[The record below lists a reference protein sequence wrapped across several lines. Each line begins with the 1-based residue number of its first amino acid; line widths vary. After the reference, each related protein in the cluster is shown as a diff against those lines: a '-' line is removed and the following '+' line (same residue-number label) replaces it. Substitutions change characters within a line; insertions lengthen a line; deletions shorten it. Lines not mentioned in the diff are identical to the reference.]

1 MFFMDSSNDSAEK
14 FTWAI
19 PFLWKGSLVRLFL
32 VKALPDETSE
42 RRKFLQRKKLFPFEL
57 GVKEENCTAFGGDD
71 TNDGRCLH
79 KGANIVYSKLK

>member
-1 MFFMDSSNDSAEK
+1 MRLQKQDKIFAE
-14 FTWAI
+14 
-19 PFLWKGSLVRLFL
+19 
-32 VKALPDETSE
+32 E
-42 RRKFLQRKKLFPFEL
+42 KLFHFEL